1 MAYFKKIP
9 PPCLICGSKDFVTE
23 SCMTEIY
30 PIKVG
35 SRTSGHP
42 VVSIQDD
49 YVASIKEHSWV
60 LVWILSLM
68 QRETSSVSKWA
79 GNPAEV
85 VGSPGRILSTNCLW
99 LTRHGRETVW
109 STKLSQKLSLWGCL
123 YKRWSCYFWQKI
135 FNTEMFFLNG
145 EFVTSNFT
153 SITLISKLHGFH
165 IPQISLGYWSEN
177 HVLIYFV
184 LRHYFHLNSI

>member
-1 MAYFKKIP
+1 MWNEKCDLRNVKWGYTF
-9 PPCLICGSKDFVTE
+9 LEEWFVKCE
-23 SCMTEIY
+23 LWNFVWNVNSIFRKMCPRMRRLLSPNRLEIR
-30 PIKVG
+30 PKL
-35 SRTSGHP
+35 
-42 VVSIQDD
+42 Q
-49 YVASIKEHSWV
+49 AA
-60 LVWILSLM
+60 
-68 QRETSSVSKWA
+68 Q
-79 GNPAEV
+79 AEF
-85 VGSPGRILSTNCLW
+85 CLW